1 MHRLAALLLLSFAVF
16 ASAAQPPAAET
27 AKIEYLI
34 REVQSLQ
41 GAQFF
46 RNGVA
51 YSAAAAGEHM
61 RLKWRMAGTR
71 VASAEDFIRYCA
83 SVSSVSGLPY
93 TIRFADG
100 RVVTAA
106 QFLTKKLSEYPRVG
120 PPGV

>member
-1 MHRLAALLLLSFAVF
+1 MHRIAALLLMSFAVY
-16 ASAAQPPAAET
+16 AGAAQPPAAET
-27 AKIEYLI
+27 TKIEYLI

-51 YSAAAAGEHM
+51 YSAAAAAEHM

-71 VASAEDFIRYCA
+71 VTSAEDFIRDCA
-83 SVSSVSGLPY
+83 SVSSVSGVPY

-100 RVVTAA
+100 RIVTAA
-106 QFLTKKLSEYPRVG
+106 QFLTEKLSAYPG
-120 PPGV
+120 AAPPGV